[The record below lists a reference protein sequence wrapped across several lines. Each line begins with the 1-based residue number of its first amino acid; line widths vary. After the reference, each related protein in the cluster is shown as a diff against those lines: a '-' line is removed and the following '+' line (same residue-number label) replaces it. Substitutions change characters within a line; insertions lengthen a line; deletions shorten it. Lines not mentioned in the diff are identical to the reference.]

1 MTDLEP
7 TPGDEFYDSTG
18 MDLMTRGRW
27 WQEALEDLARYRAHH
42 GGSWVRPVL
51 LEVGWWALLQYRIAS
66 GLHRSELPALVRL
79 PLLAACVLGHKVT
92 ELVTGMS
99 LPHRADIGPG
109 TYLGHFGPVVIHA
122 DAVIGVGCNI
132 SQGTTVGVSGRGRRR
147 GVPVLGDRVYLGAGA
162 VVAGRVHVG
171 DDAVI
176 GANAVVTRDV
186 PAGCTV
192 SGSPAVVVDELG
204 TRGMGLHQR
213 PRP

>member
-1 MTDLEP
+1 M
-7 TPGDEFYDSTG
+7 
-18 MDLMTRGRW
+18 
-27 WQEALEDLARYRAHH
+27 
-42 GGSWVRPVL
+42 
-51 LEVGWWALLQYRIAS
+51 
-66 GLHRSELPALVRL
+66 RL
-79 PLLAACVLGHKVT
+79 PLRAACVLGHKVT

-109 TYLGHFGPVVIHA
+109 IYLGHFGPVVIHA

-162 VVAGRVHVG
+162 VMAGRVHVG

-192 SGSPAVVVDELG
+192 SGSPAVVVDELVPRDAAPPAG
-204 TRGMGLHQR
+204 QR
-213 PRP
+213 KGGSRSHRRHSEPTGQ